1 MNKMYA
7 FWKYDIPPFLL
18 GGEVKE
24 IQEDGCVSVVGYT
37 SRFKPVLIVPIEKG
51 IKLQKKL
58 DKANAKYKKV
68 VANATEDLRAL
79 VKKISK

>member
-68 VANATEDLRAL
+68 VATAKEDLLAV

>member
-24 IQEDGCVSVVGYT
+24 IQEDGWVSVVGYT

-68 VANATEDLRAL
+68 VANAKEDLLAL